1 MNVPMT
7 ADVFAEQL
15 RAAGCRVEIDRSY
28 ARVTYLRASK
38 VGGADTDTWI
48 VFEGERFARA
58 FAVWSGVARRRWP
71 KFRTMKS
78 VRWHLGVDG
87 AKENP

>member
-1 MNVPMT
+1 MGATT
-7 ADVFAEQL
+7 AEQFAAQL

-38 VGGADTDTWI
+38 VGETDTDTWI
-48 VFEGERFARA
+48 VFEDDRFKRA
-58 FAVWSGVARRRWP
+58 FVVWMGVSRRRWP

-78 VRWHLGVDG
+78 IRAHLGVTG
-87 AKENP
+87 KRAS